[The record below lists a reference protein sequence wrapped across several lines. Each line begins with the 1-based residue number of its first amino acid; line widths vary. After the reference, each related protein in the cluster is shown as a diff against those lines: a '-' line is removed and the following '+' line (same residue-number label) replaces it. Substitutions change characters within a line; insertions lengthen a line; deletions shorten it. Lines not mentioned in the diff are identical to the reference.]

1 MLLPWL
7 PIYLHGNGPGQL
19 DLHLPGL
26 SHPVWLA
33 QPNLHL
39 RDVEAGED
47 AEHLQLLVGEAGGEV
62 EVFMA

>member
-1 MLLPWL
+1 MGTDPVSLIFTSLACPTL
-7 PIYLHGNGPGQL
+7 
-19 DLHLPGL
+19 
-26 SHPVWLA
+26 VWLA

-39 RDVEAGED
+39 HDVEAGED